1 MPKATTTK
9 MRNRMQRTK
18 MMSNRYQLNAHF
30 ASTSRAS
37 ILALRVASLGV
48 AIAIGGAATLMLSI
62 APAASAQTTP
72 AQRVV
77 DGKVEAKGGAA
88 LSGAVVYLKDT
99 KSLAV
104 KTFIVPASGVFHFGD
119 LSQNTDY
126 DIWAQ
131 SGDKRS
137 KTKHIS
143 SFDSKN
149 SFNYTLTI
157 D

>member
-1 MPKATTTK
+1 
-9 MRNRMQRTK
+9 MQRTK
-18 MMSNRYQLNAHF
+18 KMSN
-30 ASTSRAS
+30 SRTLRAVS
-37 ILALRVASLGV
+37 LGLAL
-48 AIAIGGAATLMLSI
+48 AIGSLATSLCI

-149 SFNYTLTI
+149 SFNFTLTI